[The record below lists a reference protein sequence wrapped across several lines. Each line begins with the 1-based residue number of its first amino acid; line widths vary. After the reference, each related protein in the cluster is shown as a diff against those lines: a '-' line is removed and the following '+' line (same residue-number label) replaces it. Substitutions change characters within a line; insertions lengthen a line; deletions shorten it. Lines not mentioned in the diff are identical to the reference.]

1 MRGWKIYEILQSLK
15 FECGEELNGL
25 FPFQGIGM
33 HMLKY
38 YQIVLMKPCFDAGL
52 KSLAEAAGYP
62 VAAIRSCSQFKRT
75 QHFVLV
81 VWEATYRAALLVLFL
96 ERRIATQHVNSCHL
110 QNKLLT
116 LHSLPEKNFAKS
128 FNEWLTKLNTMM
140 SNKFEEFIEWL
151 ANKDKT

>member
-1 MRGWKIYEILQSLK
+1 
-15 FECGEELNGL
+15 
-25 FPFQGIGM
+25 
-33 HMLKY
+33 MLKY
-38 YQIVLMKPCFDAGL
+38 YQIALMKPYFDAGL

-62 VAAIRSCSQFKRT
+62 VAAIRSCSQFKQT
-75 QHFVLV
+75 QHFIQE

-96 ERRIATQHVNSCHL
+96 ETQDCNPPCQLNSCQL